1 MSSLRAAAGPVA
13 ATTVAKARRAPLTLV
28 TPQPWHPPRAPFVLL
43 VLGLLIAG
51 LLTLLAVNTALA
63 QNSFVIHDLEQQAA
77 ELADREHLLRE
88 EVATQESPQR
98 LAERAVALGM
108 VPSGNPVFLRLA
120 DGAVLG
126 EPEPAEAPPAPAAR
140 EPAPAPEAAAP
151 AEPPPAEAA
160 PEAAPGP
167 VADPA
172 LPGETAPAPP
182 ADPAAGD
189 ADVPAPA
196 SDPAPAGP
204 TGWWVG
210 AR

>member
-1 MSSLRAAAGPVA
+1 MSSLPAAAGPVA
-13 ATTVAKARRAPLTLV
+13 VTSGGTRSAPQLTLV
-28 TPQPWHPPRAPFVLL
+28 SARPWHPPRAPFVLL

-51 LLTLLAVNTALA
+51 LLTLLTVNTALA

-126 EPEPAEAPPAPAAR
+126 EPEPAEAPPAPVPR
-140 EPAPAPEAAAP
+140 EPASAPEAAAP
-151 AEPPPAEAA
+151 ADPPPAAA
-160 PEAAPGP
+160 
-167 VADPA
+167 
-172 LPGETAPAPP
+172 APP
-182 ADPAAGD
+182 AGPPADAGE
-189 ADVPAPA
+189 PAPEPA
-196 SDPAPAGP
+196 PDSAPAGP

-210 AR
+210 ER